1 MTPFPTSF
9 LQAGAVGPHPVTPS
23 TAAELDAAVLQAA
36 VTLGL
41 AALFA
46 FLYRRTRRAHFAWFA
61 GAWTLYLLRLG
72 AIGLFLMTGRW
83 SLLYWHQ
90 VFTGW
95 TALALLWAALTFA
108 RGSRWRSAYL
118 LAGLFPPVWSYV
130 AIYRMDNFLLAAGP
144 AVVFLSLVTMGT
156 GWVYGA
162 HARRVRSLDAA
173 IVAAAFV
180 LWGLHH
186 LDYPFLRARGAW
198 VPWGY
203 YLDIV
208 FTLVVGAGTLLLVLG
223 ERSAEL
229 ERLQRRMLRQ
239 HEEERRRLS
248 LHLHDETAQ
257 LFTAVKLQLGVLRE
271 QADAALARR
280 LDQLLGL
287 MDEGI
292 LGIRNLTND
301 LRPSLLDDLGLL
313 PALRS
318 LADECATRYRLP
330 ITVEAPATV
339 PALAPDAEL
348 ALFRALQEA
357 LSNVAEHAGAT
368 RAEVRVRADGGSVV
382 LEVRDDGKG
391 LPSEGSIEGLERSG
405 HLGLAGMRERVTALG
420 GKLTLGPAPSGGV
433 LLTARVP
440 VGEVP
445 A

>member
-1 MTPFPTSF
+1 VTIGTGYVYAMHAKQARSF
-9 LQAGAVGPHPVTPS
+9 
-23 TAAELDAAVLQAA
+23 DAAV
-36 VTLGL
+36 V
-41 AALFA
+41 
-46 FLYRRTRRAHFAWFA
+46 A
-61 GAWTLYLLRLG
+61 G
-72 AIGLFLMTGRW
+72 
-83 SLLYWHQ
+83 
-90 VFTGW
+90 
-95 TALALLWAALTFA
+95 
-108 RGSRWRSAYL
+108 
-118 LAGLFPPVWSYV
+118 
-130 AIYRMDNFLLAAGP
+130 
-144 AVVFLSLVTMGT
+144 
-156 GWVYGA
+156 
-162 HARRVRSLDAA
+162 
-173 IVAAAFV
+173 AFV

-271 QADAALARR
+271 QADAAIASR
-280 LDQLLGL
+280 LDQVLGL

-292 LGIRNLTND
+292 LSIRNLTSD

-318 LADECATRYRLP
+318 LADECSVRYRLP
-330 ITVEAPATV
+330 ITVAAPASM
-339 PALAPDAEL
+339 PPLAPDAEL

-357 LSNVAEHAGAT
+357 LANVAEHAGAT
-368 RAEVRVRADGGSVV
+368 RAEVRVRSEGGAVI
-382 LEVRDDGKG
+382 LEVRYDGKG
-391 LPSEGSIEGLERSG
+391 LPADVSIEGLERGG

-420 GKLTLGPAPSGGV
+420 GKLTLAVAPSGGV

-440 VGEVP
+440 VGEAP

>member
-1 MTPFPTSF
+1 M
-9 LQAGAVGPHPVTPS
+9 QAGAVGPHPVTAS
-23 TAAELDAAVLQAA
+23 TAAELDAAILQAV

-46 FLYRRTRRAHFAWFA
+46 FLYRRTRRVHFAWFA
-61 GAWTLYLLRLG
+61 LAWALYLLRLG
-72 AIGLFLMTGRW
+72 AIGTFLMSGRW

-90 VFTGW
+90 VVTGW

-108 RGSRWRSAYL
+108 RGLRLRSAYL
-118 LAGLFPPVWSYV
+118 LAGLFPPIWSYL
-130 AIYRMDNFLLAAGP
+130 AIYRLDSFLLAAGP
-144 AVVFLSLVTMGT
+144 AVAFLSLVTLGT
-156 GWVYGA
+156 GWVFA
-162 HARRVRSLDAA
+162 VHARRTRSFDAWVLA
-173 IVAAAFV
+173 GAFV

-271 QADAALARR
+271 QADAALALR
-280 LDQLLGL
+280 LDRVLGL

-292 LGIRNLTND
+292 LSIRNLTND

-318 LADECATRYRLP
+318 LAGESAARYGLP
-330 ITVEAPATV
+330 IAVEAPDRV
-339 PALAPDAEL
+339 PPLSPDAEL

-357 LSNVAEHAGAT
+357 LANVAEHAGAT
-368 RAEVRVRADGGSVV
+368 RATVRLRVDGDAVV

-391 LPSEGSIEGLERSG
+391 LPAAGSIEGRERSG

-420 GKLTLGPAPSGGV
+420 GKLTIGAAPDGGV
-433 LLTARVP
+433 QLVASVP
-440 VGEVP
+440 VEEAVV
-445 A
+445 

>member
-1 MTPFPTSF
+1 MLPM
-9 LQAGAVGPHPVTPS
+9 QAGAVGPHPVTAS
-23 TAAELDAAVLQAA
+23 TGAELDAAILQAV

-46 FLYRRTRRAHFAWFA
+46 FLHRRTHRVHFAWFA
-61 GAWTLYLLRLG
+61 GAWALYLLRLA
-72 AIGLFLMTGRW
+72 AIGTFLLTGRW

-90 VFTGW
+90 VVTGW

-108 RGSRWRSAYL
+108 RGLRWRPVYL
-118 LAGLFPPVWSYV
+118 AFGLFPPVWSYL
-130 AIYRMDNFLLAAGP
+130 AIYRLDNFLLAATP
-144 AVVFLSLVTMGT
+144 AVAFLSLVTMGT
-156 GWVYGA
+156 GWVFMV
-162 HARRVRSLDAA
+162 HARRTRSLDAW
-173 IVAAAFV
+173 VLAAAFV
-180 LWGLHH
+180 LWGVHH

-229 ERLQRRMLRQ
+229 ERLQRRMVQQ

-271 QADAALARR
+271 QADAALATP
-280 LDQLLGL
+280 LDQVLGL

-292 LGIRNLTND
+292 LSIRNLTND

-318 LADECATRYRLP
+318 LAGESAARYRLP
-330 ITVEAPATV
+330 ISVEV
-339 PALAPDAEL
+339 PDRVPPLSPDAEV

-357 LSNVAEHAGAT
+357 LANVAEHAGAT
-368 RAEVRVRADGGSVV
+368 RASVRLCVLGDAVM

-391 LPSEGSIEGLERSG
+391 LPAAGSIEGLERSG

-420 GKLTLGPAPSGGV
+420 GTLTVGAAPDGGAQLV
-433 LLTARVP
+433 ATVP
-440 VGEVP
+440 VEEAVV
-445 A
+445 